1 MNGTKENAKVYNG
14 KDTKN
19 KREQNEKASNCH
31 KTAIQG
37 KDGAGAPG
45 DFEGLA
51 AICTFGFQKKRY
63 NENDPVCRPGRKK
76 DGASRA
82 HTKKKNCFE
91 PRL

>member
-19 KREQNEKASNCH
+19 KREQNAKASNCH

-63 NENDPVCRPGRKK
+63 NENDSVYYLGGEKGG
-76 DGASRA
+76 DSRA
-82 HTKKKNCFE
+82 TYQKEELF
-91 PRL
+91 

>member
-14 KDTKN
+14 NDTII
-19 KREQNEKASNCH
+19 KREQNAKASNCH

-45 DFEGLA
+45 DFGGLA

-76 DGASRA
+76 DGDSRA
-82 HTKKKNCFE
+82 TYQKEELF
-91 PRL
+91 

>member
-51 AICTFGFQKKRY
+51 AM
-63 NENDPVCRPGRKK
+63 
-76 DGASRA
+76 
-82 HTKKKNCFE
+82 
-91 PRL
+91 